1 MYTSTDL
8 MDYAFNIPG
17 RTFVKG
23 LYQLATEKM
32 RLFFNFLLKGYF
44 KPK

>member
-17 RTFVKG
+17 RTFG